1 MGFLVYDTT
10 REIAVEDRVLAHLQ
24 VVIIDKLRR
33 AENFGLNLRS
43 ENRIVMMWV
52 TRSARLKFVY
62 EGNRRPPINAAWVE
76 LMASEAGLTGTL
88 QLLHEPVELLAP
100 VPSHALEGATP

>member
-10 REIAVEDRVLAHLQ
+10 RAIAVEDRVLAHLQ

-52 TRSARLKFVY
+52 TRSARLQFVY
-62 EGNRRPPINAAWVE
+62 EGNQRPRINNAWVE

-88 QLLHEPVELLAP
+88 QLLPEPIELLAP
-100 VPSHALEGATP
+100 VPSPVLEGATP

>member
-10 REIAVEDRVLAHLQ
+10 RAIVVEDRVLAHLQ

-43 ENRIVMMWV
+43 ENHIVMMWV
-52 TRSARLKFVY
+52 TRSARLQFVY
-62 EGNRRPPINAAWVE
+62 EGNRRPRINDAWVE
-76 LMASEAGLTGTL
+76 LMASEAGLTGSL
-88 QLLHEPVELLAP
+88 QLLPEPVVIRDA
-100 VPSHALEGATP
+100 VPSRVLEGATP